1 MEKPNTLEI
10 GPMGSNVAGTAST
23 ILKYI
28 SPIFAIT
35 GIGIPIAFALY
46 TCSVGLKLSEDNNDL
61 AANIKEC
68 KEFLLQWLI
77 MCNNNLVVYD
87 KYKNLA
93 IPYYEEK
100 IDEEKKKI
108 SEESEKK
115 IKIYQWKIDYIKK
128 KLNEMLEAGETFT
141 EVMLGL
147 SYYIEECVNYNIS
160 QNGKFIKA
168 WVIESKVKSGVI
180 QHLIGSLNARFV
192 FFNEVTTST
201 KDLCHFCI
209 TLNDVDA
216 LGMMIKAQKP
226 QTSGGDVRDFFQ
238 KAKKKAMDFKEKATE
253 QVGDAKTIIKEKA
266 TEQVGD
272 AKTIIKEK
280 AMDFKEKAMDF
291 KEKATEQV
299 GDAKTIIKEK
309 ATTFM
314 DIFIQGFKE
323 FINKLN
329 IKYQD
334 LRSKWQKYREKD
346 VLFQSLKSVIIET
359 KEDLKENIKNAREKF
374 MNTDN
379 QLSLDDCITRSIL
392 YAQLKKSYD
401 DLNENIDDAET
412 KFKNRKED
420 FTNIWKGIIDE
431 EQKMDTSMELK
442 LDPSMEL
449 KLYPSQDMIDEID
462 KIKTQK
468 KGIFKKIY
476 DSLFSGN
483 SAGGLSTRRKRK
495 RRPKFHQVR
504 SYKQRP
510 KQHRL
515 K

>member
-226 QTSGGDVRDFFQ
+226 QTSGGDVRDFFK
-238 KAKKKAMDFKEKATE
+238 KAKKKVKQF
-253 QVGDAKTIIKEKA
+253 G
-266 TEQVGD
+266 
-272 AKTIIKEK
+272 
-280 AMDFKEKAMDF
+280 
-291 KEKATEQV
+291 EKATEQV